1 MRLLNILSKVECTE
15 FIDYFDSNYNY
26 KDKQVVG
33 SNIIHNSELAMDLC
47 YKLRPLLESNIDYKL
62 EPYQAWIRKYVR
74 GNVLNKHW
82 DGKADF
88 AFSIML
94 GQSDNQQNPLFI
106 YYNDIPTE
114 IVLDVGDGYFF
125 EGGTIEHERPPIKSD
140 YLYGLY
146 LGYKKINKETT
157 LI

>member
-33 SNIIHNSELAMDLC
+33 SNIIHNSEVAMNLC

-62 EPYQAWIRKYVR
+62 ESHQAWIRKYVR
-74 GNVLNKHW
+74 GNVLDKHW
-82 DGKADF
+82 DGKADV

-94 GQSDNQQNPLFI
+94 GQSDNQPNPLFI

-125 EGGTIEHERPPIKSD
+125 EGGTIEHERPPMKSD